1 MASIGIHEQGSLLIH
16 DHCTVTS
23 SSGVTH
29 QVETNGLYFVLCL
42 TIGYRLLTTEL
53 PPCPRPG
60 TPHNDP
66 RPSPPTQVVT
76 PPAPTCTSRSH
87 TVKLAFL
94 TSIILASE
102 AASWLTLLTLNRNS
116 NDFTRLAKRLL
127 NDQRRRKTEVSQ
139 FTEEEATSLIELIEP
154 TVRIALCFV

>member
-1 MASIGIHEQGSLLIH
+1 MASIGIYEQGTLLIRNRF
-16 DHCTVTS
+16 TVTS

-29 QVETNGLYFVLCL
+29 QVETHGLYFLLC
-42 TIGYRLLTTEL
+42 IIMGCRSLTTEL
-53 PPCPRPG
+53 PPSPRLG

-76 PPAPTCTSRSH
+76 PMAPACTSRSH

-116 NDFTRLAKRLL
+116 NDFTRLAKQLL
-127 NDQRRRKTEVSQ
+127 SDQRRRKIEVSQ

-154 TVRIALCFV
+154 TVRITLCFV